1 MIWEQWTAP
10 ELKAIE
16 EETSNSNKLSA
27 LAWRRFFGSAPW
39 FAFVDQRG
47 VVESWLNSGKERLI
61 VLAMSY
67 LNVHH
72 RHSPDRVATLL
83 EPYADRG
90 GQWSVWL
97 RNFMQWAEH
106 HKSRRL
112 FDLFLRLVDNG
123 TLDEARGPI
132 AVNSTFWSML
142 YGLGKDRPEW
152 IPEVLAHRLR
162 RCLAIMESA
171 GERPG
176 RRELLGD
183 DHSVAEMAE
192 NSATQAPAA
201 YVEHVLSVVLEISD
215 SALTEDDP
223 PRRDAVWPY
232 LIRSEHPSGEYACL
246 SALAGAL
253 ATLAREGTTNLED
266 MISDLHRRDT
276 HIANHLLLALFAGGA
291 ARYVDEAVSSLC
303 NEPWRFEC
311 GYSSSPHWCAMEA
324 IKAVFPHCTA
334 ENRERLEAVI
344 LDYVPHHERSAD
356 GYKWVGHAQFAL
368 LSAIPSELRSPH
380 AGARFMELTRKFGEP
395 EGEPQAISAQ
405 WIGSPIEKDATD
417 RMTDDQWLS
426 AIAKYRTELPTYSA
440 RDEYKG
446 GALQL
451 AQVFATRIQQEP
463 DRFARLSLQFPS
475 GTHPVYLGQT
485 LASLKDAS
493 VEGDLKLQ
501 VCRKAFEESRGDYGR
516 TIADVLGSIE
526 DPLPNDA
533 VAMLHWLATEHDDPA
548 AELWQQA
555 TGGGRKHWNG
565 EIDTAGINTTRGRAA
580 IAVRDLILHDAA
592 HVERFRITLDR
603 MIRDPSTS
611 VLSCVAGT
619 LRAVAFRDPA
629 LGMSFFQDM
638 NVPDDRML
646 ATRDVYEFIRYR
658 LRDSFVELRPVLERM
673 LRSSEPEVCAAGA
686 RLSSLALLMDQSAAD
701 LVDQA
706 LGGGCHHRLGVAQ
719 IASGNIAISE
729 CRRWSEEMLAELFN
743 DDDRAVRSKAASCF
757 RQLKDEVLETYGELI
772 EAFCNSK
779 AFQEDS
785 FSVLRMLEKSL
796 GRLPGMT
803 CLVCERFLDRFADEA
818 RDIRTHRAG
827 DMFTVAK
834 LIFRTYQQ
842 HQNDEWTSRSLNLI
856 DHLCLERMG
865 DVGDQLE
872 HFER

>member
-1 MIWEQWTAP
+1 MLAYLRDADRGRYVRELAGLLSDEEIRSHIKELAFALLAEVTDPAEEEWAIWEEWVAP

-16 EETSNSNKLSA
+16 QGTPSPAKLSA
-27 LAWRRFFGSAPW
+27 LAWRKFFASAPW
-39 FAFVDQRG
+39 FAFVDRRG
-47 VVESWLNSGKERLI
+47 VVESWLESGNERLI
-61 VLAMSY
+61 NLAMHY
-67 LNVHH
+67 LNIHH
-72 RHSPDRVATLL
+72 RHSPDRATVLL

-276 HIANHLLLALFAGGA
+276 HIANHLLLAVFAGGA

-405 WIGSPIEKDATD
+405 
-417 RMTDDQWLS
+417 
-426 AIAKYRTELPTYSA
+426 
-440 RDEYKG
+440 
-446 GALQL
+446 
-451 AQVFATRIQQEP
+451 
-463 DRFARLSLQFPS
+463 
-475 GTHPVYLGQT
+475 
-485 LASLKDAS
+485 
-493 VEGDLKLQ
+493 
-501 VCRKAFEESRGDYGR
+501 
-516 TIADVLGSIE
+516 
-526 DPLPNDA
+526 
-533 VAMLHWLATEHDDPA
+533 
-548 AELWQQA
+548 
-555 TGGGRKHWNG
+555 
-565 EIDTAGINTTRGRAA
+565 
-580 IAVRDLILHDAA
+580 
-592 HVERFRITLDR
+592 
-603 MIRDPSTS
+603 
-611 VLSCVAGT
+611 
-619 LRAVAFRDPA
+619 
-629 LGMSFFQDM
+629 
-638 NVPDDRML
+638 
-646 ATRDVYEFIRYR
+646 
-658 LRDSFVELRPVLERM
+658 
-673 LRSSEPEVCAAGA
+673 
-686 RLSSLALLMDQSAAD
+686 
-701 LVDQA
+701 
-706 LGGGCHHRLGVAQ
+706 
-719 IASGNIAISE
+719 
-729 CRRWSEEMLAELFN
+729 
-743 DDDRAVRSKAASCF
+743 
-757 RQLKDEVLETYGELI
+757 
-772 EAFCNSK
+772 
-779 AFQEDS
+779 
-785 FSVLRMLEKSL
+785 
-796 GRLPGMT
+796 
-803 CLVCERFLDRFADEA
+803 
-818 RDIRTHRAG
+818 
-827 DMFTVAK
+827 
-834 LIFRTYQQ
+834 
-842 HQNDEWTSRSLNLI
+842 
-856 DHLCLERMG
+856 
-865 DVGDQLE
+865 
-872 HFER
+872 